1 MVAGRV
7 ITPKGM
13 VGGPTTAEALTIRCT
28 RMVEQGGASGRRAAI
43 GVVLQQ
49 LPDVALRLI
58 YLLELAASDFAQEHA
73 ADIMQHLKG
82 ICFAPDIATL
92 VPRSVPPKDRM
103 MRVTQMF
110 HSVMRSSLPDTVR
123 KELAGGLDDILAAYI
138 IAEGIIEKLD
148 HKDATVRERSTW
160 LVQFCAAQIL
170 PEGKAM
176 KLARDRVIA
185 LLRQPNFDARF
196 VEGVADPVIAQKS
209 LRDFHQLLVKAGFG
223 G

>member
-1 MVAGRV
+1 
-7 ITPKGM
+7 
-13 VGGPTTAEALTIRCT
+13 
-28 RMVEQGGASGRRAAI
+28 
-43 GVVLQQ
+43 
-49 LPDVALRLI
+49 
-58 YLLELAASDFAQEHA
+58 
-73 ADIMQHLKG
+73 MQHLKG
-82 ICFAPDIATL
+82 ICFAPDIGVL
-92 VPRSVPPKDRM
+92 VPRTVPPKDRM

-110 HSVMRSSLPDTVR
+110 HCVMRSALPETVR
-123 KELAGGLDDILAAYI
+123 RELAGGLDDILASYI
-138 IAEGIIEKLD
+138 ISEGIIEKLD

-196 VEGVADPVIAQKS
+196 VEGVTDSTAAQKS